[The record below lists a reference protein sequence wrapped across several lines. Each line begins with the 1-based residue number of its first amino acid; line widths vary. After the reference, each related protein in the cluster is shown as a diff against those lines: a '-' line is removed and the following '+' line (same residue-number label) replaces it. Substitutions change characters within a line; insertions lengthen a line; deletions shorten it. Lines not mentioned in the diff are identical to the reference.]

1 MYKSVMLKKKKNE
14 NKFLKDK
21 KYRKT
26 RDHCHYTGEYRGA
39 ADSICN
45 LKYRVPKTIPIVFH
59 SWSNYDYHFII
70 KKLVQDFKKNIICL
84 GEDAE
89 NIWVYHQKKWDC
101 YWLLFNNDIRK

>member
-1 MYKSVMLKKKKNE
+1 M
-14 NKFLKDK
+14 
-21 KYRKT
+21 
-26 RDHCHYTGEYRGA
+26 
-39 ADSICN
+39 
-45 LKYRVPKTIPIVFH
+45 PKTIPIVYH

>member
-1 MYKSVMLKKKKNE
+1 M
-14 NKFLKDK
+14 KDR

-45 LKYRVPKTIPIVFH
+45 LKYRVPKTIPIVYH

-70 KKLVQDFKKNIICL
+70 KKLVQDFKKNYLFTRRCWKNLSITS
-84 GEDAE
+84 
-89 NIWVYHQKKWDC
+89 KKNETVTDYC
-101 YWLLFNNDIRK
+101 SIMIYVNK

>member
-1 MYKSVMLKKKKNE
+1 M
-14 NKFLKDK
+14 KDK
-21 KYRKT
+21 KYHKT
-26 RDHCHYTGEYRGA
+26 RDHCHYTEEYRGA

-84 GEDAE
+84 GDDAE
-89 NIWVYHQKKWDC
+89 NIWVYHQKNWDC

>member
-1 MYKSVMLKKKKNE
+1 M
-14 NKFLKDK
+14 KDK
-21 KYRKT
+21 KYHKT
-26 RDHCHYTGEYRGA
+26 RDHCHYTEEYRGA
-39 ADSICN
+39 ADSICT

-59 SWSNYDYHFII
+59 NWSNYDYHFII